1 LSAVERLK
9 RVRLK
14 PLAQLL
20 LLAALAVV
28 AYVALGTSIV
38 REKWHQDALS
48 AQIDLGEGVLLS
60 VADARQDL
68 EELRTRLTEAKQE
81 LAAAETAFPT
91 KLDSKDILEMILG
104 DVGESK
110 VRLLRIDIREP
121 ITEVDEGSAY
131 NVLGLDL
138 DVEGNFGQLVAF
150 LAALENS
157 ATSTTRIGSFTLED
171 KGGQNTLNLELLTYA
186 QSPAA
191 EPTPA
196 DGEGSA
202 GEGTDATTT
211 GEEAPSQ

>member
-1 LSAVERLK
+1 MSPIDALK

-20 LLAALAVV
+20 LLVALAVV

-38 REKWHQDALS
+38 REKWDQDALS
-48 AQIDLGEGVLLS
+48 AQIDLGEGVLQS

-68 EELRTRLTEAKQE
+68 EESQTRLTEAEQE

-91 KLDSKDILEMILG
+91 KLDSKDILETILRH
-104 DVGESK
+104 VGESQ
-110 VRLLRIDIREP
+110 VHLLRIDIREP
-121 ITEVDEGSAY
+121 ITEVDGASAY

-171 KGGQNTLNLELLTYA
+171 KGEEKTLNLELLTYA

-191 EPTPA
+191 ESTPPEG
-196 DGEGSA
+196 DGSA
-202 GEGTDATTT
+202 GEGTEATTT